1 MFNFFRVFPLLAFSI
16 YPISLCAQSDYAERL
31 AVAKEYVEISLEDM
45 DLKKVVQQMWL
56 PIAQQVEAD
65 TGSPL
70 NSLQLEKLDT
80 LYQDTFYDKMYDLLS
95 QQDKIAADIFSLE
108 EIIALRDFYFTSE
121 GRSVMRKMPDIIAA
135 QQPMITEM
143 VKTTIPRIMPRIV
156 EIVSE

>member
-1 MFNFFRVFPLLAFSI
+1 MLNFLRAFPLLVFSI

-45 DLKKVVQQMWL
+45 DLKKIVQQMWL

-65 TGSPL
+65 RGSPL
-70 NSLQLEKLDT
+70 NSLKLEKLDT

-108 EIIALRDFYFTSE
+108 ELTALRDFYLTSE
-121 GRSVMRKMPDIIAA
+121 GRSVMRKMPDLIAA
-135 QQPMITEM
+135 QQPLIMEM
-143 VKTTIPRIMPRIV
+143 VQTTIPKIMPLIV
-156 EIVSE
+156 EIVSD